1 MKNEKKTLSTP
12 LTRACENVLKAH
24 KGELQFHNEDGPV
37 PQKFVIRWALSI
49 LKVEVELAEK
59 ADA

>member
-24 KGELQFHNEDGPV
+24 SGELQFHNEDGPV
-37 PQKFVIRWALSI
+37 PKKFVIQWAIDVLRDAI
-49 LKVEVELAEK
+49 AEDEN
-59 ADA
+59 A

>member
-24 KGELQFHNEDGPV
+24 SGELQFHNEDGLV

-49 LKVEVELAEK
+49 LKVEIALAENEN
-59 ADA
+59 A